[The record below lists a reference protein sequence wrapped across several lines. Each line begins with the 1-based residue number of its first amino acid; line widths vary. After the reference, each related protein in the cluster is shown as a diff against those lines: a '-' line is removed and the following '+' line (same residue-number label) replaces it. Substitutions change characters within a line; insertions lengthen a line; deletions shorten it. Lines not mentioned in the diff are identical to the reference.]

1 MCPAFTFRKTDHS
14 SFYLFNLLLDV
25 RHKVV
30 SVLTSSF
37 ANGLKWTPAGLAKGS
52 PASRT
57 QGKLAAWHRSV
68 KSPCVKRAEY
78 QARPQHL
85 FSNVRGFCPDL
96 ILSLAGISSF
106 PLLPPKWGQTPCMVS
121 SFSVCQLPSY
131 SHSSQRFCALES
143 DVPWERALLTSSPA
157 SFCVQTPPKPCPA
170 MALQIHLAKDKI
182 LLSSPLCND

>member
-1 MCPAFTFRKTDHS
+1 MD
-14 SFYLFNLLLDV
+14 
-25 RHKVV
+25 
-30 SVLTSSF
+30 TSW
-37 ANGLKWTPAGLAKGS
+37 ACQRL

-57 QGKLAAWHRSV
+57 QGKLAVWHRSV

-96 ILSLAGISSF
+96 VLSLAGISSF

-121 SFSVCQLPSY
+121 SVSVCQLPFY

-182 LLSSPLCND
+182 LLSPPLCNDWHRCLIQGLGSQVLRWAKVVFVHPIPLVSVLGALRKTN